1 MTDEADYSEFAPSP
15 EGSREMGVLEDL
27 VKQAG
32 EAQAQIKA
40 HEAFVKDQKALLKN
54 LLEDRIPDF
63 CKTHGNIESITLCG
77 FKVELK
83 SQAFAGIPSPSSIE
97 REKDEDVKAEL
108 IERRNKALALLEKIA
123 PALLKRSYEIEF
135 DRDEMTDADRF
146 EEQLQTLE
154 NPPTFVKGLTV
165 HPKTLAKWAKEK
177 EAEGDHI
184 SKEDRDILGI
194 LTRTVAKISQ

>member
-15 EGSREMGVLEDL
+15 DGGDMKALADL
-27 VKQAG
+27 VKMAG
-32 EAQAQIKA
+32 ETQTQIKA
-40 HEAFVKDQKALLKN
+40 YEGQVKEQKALLKN
-54 LLEDRIPDF
+54 LLEDRIPDL
-63 CKTHGNIESITLCG
+63 CKSCGNIESITLCG
-77 FKVELK
+77 FTVELK

-97 REKDEDVKAEL
+97 REKDEDVRAEL
-108 IERRNKALALLEKIA
+108 IERRNKALALLEEKA

-135 DRDEMTDADRF
+135 DRDEMSDAERF

-165 HPKTLAKWAKEK
+165 HPKTLAKWAKEL
-177 EAEGDHI
+177 EAEGTHL